1 MSRRFVN
8 DFNEAIK
15 GTAPGSTGIAIL
27 NVLTAVGC
35 IVAAPFTF
43 GTSLFGLLAIPV
55 YSSLSSIANETYR
68 TRRLLQ
74 MDLEIKADKEGLFE
88 IRPTRPVRR
97 KLSGEAYEQESFE
110 NDDWDAK
117 PEEEIFDDIENQVS
131 NENDSADQIL
141 TEDKEKKE
149 GKTQENDNL
158 N

>member
-35 IVAAPFTF
+35 VVAAPFTF

-88 IRPTRPVRR
+88 IRPPRPVRR
-97 KLSGEAYEQESFE
+97 KLSDEAYEQESFE
-110 NDDWDAK
+110 NDDWDTD

-141 TEDKEKKE
+141 TEEKEKKE
-149 GKTQENDNL
+149 GKPEDD
-158 N
+158 

>member
-35 IVAAPFTF
+35 VVAAPFTF

-110 NDDWDAK
+110 NDDWDTD

-149 GKTQENDNL
+149 VKPEDD
-158 N
+158 

>member
-8 DFNEAIK
+8 EFNEAIK

-27 NVLTAVGC
+27 NVLTVVGC

-74 MDLEIKADKEGLFE
+74 MDLDLEMIEKE
-88 IRPTRPVRR
+88 RPV
-97 KLSGEAYEQESFE
+97 
-110 NDDWDAK
+110 
-117 PEEEIFDDIENQVS
+117 
-131 NENDSADQIL
+131 IL
-141 TEDKEKKE
+141 EMLK
-149 GKTQENDNL
+149 
-158 N
+158 

>member
-27 NVLTAVGC
+27 NVLTAVVC
-35 IVAAPFTF
+35 VVAAPFTF

>member
-35 IVAAPFTF
+35 VVAAPFTF

-74 MDLEIKADKEGLFE
+74 MDLEIKADKEGLFA
-88 IRPTRPVRR
+88 IRPTRPFRR

-110 NDDWDAK
+110 NGYGDTE
-117 PEEEIFDDIENQVS
+117 PEEEIFDAIENQVS
-131 NENDSADQIL
+131 DENDSADQIL
-141 TEDKEKKE
+141 TEDAKKKE
-149 GKTQENDNL
+149 GKPEME
-158 N
+158 